1 MKDRLGL
8 FQWQRA
14 FQQPALK
21 CHAER
26 SEASRIAL
34 KRNETGASLRSA

>member
-26 SEASRIAL
+26 SEASRHCVE
-34 KRNETGASLRSA
+34 KK